1 MSKQGSFLKRATDI
15 ILSLIL
21 LIISSPLLLLFSIL
35 IKLESP
41 GPVFFIH
48 ERTGYLG
55 KPFRM
60 IKFRGMIDN
69 ALEFGP
75 VLTQENDPRITKVGK
90 IMRRTSIDEIPQ
102 VFNILKGEMSIVG
115 PRPEMVAITENYNE
129 KQREI
134 FKIKPGLTGISQVSG
149 RQKLTPEQRVQMEM
163 EYYRQETFL
172 KDLKI
177 FFKTFAVIVSNEGNI

>member
-1 MSKQGSFLKRATDI
+1 MGKQGSFLKRATDI

-21 LIISSPLLLLFSIL
+21 LIISSPLLLLFAIL
-35 IKLESP
+35 IKFESR

-69 ALEFGP
+69 ALEYGP
-75 VLTQENDPRITKVGK
+75 VLTQENDSRITKVGK

-102 VFNILKGEMSIVG
+102 VINILKGEMSMIG

-134 FKIKPGLTGISQVSG
+134 FKIKPGLTGISQVNG

-177 FFKTFAVIVSNEGNI
+177 FIKTFAVIVSNEGNI